1 MDPNENNL
9 NDPIEETPTGGD
21 TPAQTE
27 TTPEATGEGEAAEN
41 TEVSAGAA
49 ALEAL
54 EKKFADMTATE
65 CILGFGDTHCDW
77 RAPLAKVAVFAAA
90 EEAAADESDEAADA
104 AAKADEAKAMHEP
117 TPGKVEKLKKFYSE
131 LYPEEEGEGE
141 GTETPADPPAGGSD
155 TPAQTDGE

>member
-1 MDPNENNL
+1 MDPNENL

-21 TPAQTE
+21 TPAQSD
-27 TTPEATGEGEAAEN
+27 TPETAGSGDAAEN

-54 EKKFADMTATE
+54 EAKFKDTTVDE
-65 CILGFGDTHCDW
+65 SILGFGDTFCDW

-141 GTETPADPPAGGSD
+141 GTETPVDPPAGGSD
-155 TPAQTDGE
+155 TPAQNDGD